1 MRKTLSVLFILML
14 AGCSSGYH
22 HQKAT
27 DDQNSEQTCQNP
39 DANADSTCGHSI
51 VPSMY

>member
-1 MRKTLSVLFILML
+1 MCKTLSVLFILVL
-14 AGCSSGYH
+14 AGCAGGYH

-27 DDQNSEQTCQNP
+27 DDQSRQQTCQNA

>member
-14 AGCSSGYH
+14 AGCSGGYH
-22 HQKAT
+22 HQKASGAPNG
-27 DDQNSEQTCQNP
+27 QQTCQNP